1 MSVDKSRNFELEIDE
16 NLKLRQLIPDEAN
29 LIFSIVDSER
39 EYLGKWLPWVKTTQT
54 PEDSKDFI
62 ESIIEK
68 RQEGSEFGFGIIVN
82 DQPKGHISLMHVS
95 DGKGPEIGYW
105 ISSQESG
112 KGITS
117 KAARTV
123 TEFGFKTLG
132 LDKITIRAD
141 HRNIASNKVA
151 EKLGYI
157 LTGQEY
163 AGTETAMNVW
173 EKTKP
178 I

>member
-1 MSVDKSRNFELEIDE
+1 MSEDKSHGLELEIDE
-16 NLKLRQLIPDEAN
+16 NLKLRQLIPDESN

-39 EYLGKWLPWVKTTQT
+39 EYLGKWLPWVENTQT
-54 PEDSKDFI
+54 PGDSKEFI
-62 ESIIEK
+62 EGIIQK
-68 RQEGSEFGFGIIVN
+68 RQEGTEFGFGIIVN

-95 DGKGPEIGYW
+95 DGKAPEIGYW

-117 KAARTV
+117 KAAKTV

-163 AGTETAMNVW
+163 ADTENAMNVW
-173 EKTKP
+173 VKSTP